1 MYDMLEGLTVVEG
14 SAFVAAPLGGMT
26 LAQLGAEVIRF
37 DPPGGGMDFRRWPL
51 DDGGTSL
58 YWAGLNKAKKSF
70 AVDIRKPEGRE
81 LVTALICRPGPG
93 NGLLLTNHPPG
104 GPLDYDKLKPRR
116 DDVIVLNVLGHFDGG
131 TAVDYTVNCGVGY
144 AWATGP
150 RDLGRPVNNML
161 PAWDLATGAIAATG
175 LLAAER
181 HRGRTGRGQRVTLAL
196 SDVAMPVA
204 SALGNMAEAELL
216 GRARPQDGNHIFG
229 SFGHDFATSDG
240 RRVMISAL
248 TRPQWRRLVDAAG
261 IAGAVAGLEAARGL
275 DLGAEGARYAV
286 RDEIVA
292 LLAPWIAGMTLDQ
305 AREALDAA
313 GVLWGPYR
321 TFTQMLAEDRRAT
334 TANPML
340 ERLAQP
346 GIGSYLAA
354 GSPLGF
360 GDLERRPLA
369 PAPRLGEHT
378 DYVLLDLLGL
388 PEAEAGRLHDAG
400 VVAGPG

>member
-161 PAWDLATGAIAATG
+161 PAWDLATGATAATASTATV
-175 LLAAER
+175 AAASAAHTRMTAATAHHRRRRNHR
-181 HRGRTGRGQRVTLAL
+181 HRRHNHRHRHPCIWPHRPCGL
-196 SDVAMPVA
+196 SGGCGGGCYDECCAH
-204 SALGNMAEAELL
+204 G
-216 GRARPQDGNHIFG
+216 G
-229 SFGHDFATSDG
+229 AT
-240 RRVMISAL
+240 
-248 TRPQWRRLVDAAG
+248 AA
-261 IAGAVAGLEAARGL
+261 AA
-275 DLGAEGARYAV
+275 
-286 RDEIVA
+286 
-292 LLAPWIAGMTLDQ
+292 T
-305 AREALDAA
+305 
-313 GVLWGPYR
+313 
-321 TFTQMLAEDRRAT
+321 ML
-334 TANPML
+334 
-340 ERLAQP
+340 
-346 GIGSYLAA
+346 
-354 GSPLGF
+354 
-360 GDLERRPLA
+360 
-369 PAPRLGEHT
+369 
-378 DYVLLDLLGL
+378 
-388 PEAEAGRLHDAG
+388 
-400 VVAGPG
+400 